1 MWHWDQGHLP
11 YFQFDSIRKIAS
23 LVIQRDFKSFS
34 RPELLA
40 ATGLGFPAPAGYTPW
55 RNYGRAM
62 KLCLLV
68 SEIDKVVV
76 PTDAAQILA
85 QPGSVTCDEYFHF
98 LIRSFTEPAPALKD
112 WRHDSPLRYPLLF
125 SLKYLLLK
133 VATGKALVSTRN
145 EIIGAYFLSKFDG
158 SEDKESFVELIS
170 KSAESEAIA
179 VEFSNDDKNAD
190 LLRQTNESLKVIAQ
204 ISYLHAKQS
213 DLIASI
219 SPEDAWDIFVDLTP
233 ISGPRELERNQ
244 EIQRLG
250 KLFVSGGYSDISFEF
265 PHTAVEDAVESGFS
279 EGNRVKRTHITIER
293 NAALRREFFL
303 IRPTSVCDVC
313 TLDTASTYPWTERI
327 IDLHHLLPLS
337 SGTAV
342 SEQGTKLDDLVPV
355 CPSCHRA
362 IHRFYDNWLRNEQR
376 KDFVDGL
383 EAKATYDRMKS
394 EFPGVQY
401 A

>member
-11 YFQFDSIRKIAS
+11 YFQFDSIRKIAAF
-23 LVIQRDFKSFS
+23 VVAQDFKAATKDELFS
-34 RPELLA
+34 
-40 ATGLGFPAPAGYTPW
+40 ATGLSFKSPSSHDPW
-55 RNYGRAM
+55 RQYGRAL

-68 SEIDKVVV
+68 SEVDKVIT
-76 PTDAAQILA
+76 PTAAAQLLD

-98 LIRSFTEPAPALKD
+98 LIRSFTEPSPALRD
-112 WRHDSPLRYPLLF
+112 WRHDSLPRYPLLF
-125 SLKYLLLK
+125 CLKYLLLK
-133 VATGKALVSTRN
+133 VATGREPISTRN
-145 EIIGAYFLSKFDG
+145 ELIGAYVVSKFDG
-158 SEDKESFVELIS
+158 SEDKESFVELIG
-170 KSAESEAIA
+170 KSDESEAIA
-179 VEFSNDDKNAD
+179 VDLAGDAKNDDI
-190 LLRQTNESLKVIAQ
+190 LRQTNESLKVIAQ
-204 ISYLHAKQS
+204 ISYLHTKQS
-213 DLIASI
+213 ELIASI

-233 ISGPRELERNQ
+233 VSGHREQERNL

-250 KLFVSGGYSDISFEF
+250 RLFVSGGYSDISFEF

-279 EGNRVKRTHITIER
+279 EGNRVKRTHLTIER

-313 TLDTASTYPWTERI
+313 SLDTASTYPWTERI

-337 SGTAV
+337 SGTGV
-342 SEQGTKLDDLVPV
+342 SEKGTKLDDLVPV

-362 IHRFYDNWLRNEQR
+362 VHRFYDNWLRTESR

-394 EFPGVQY
+394 EFPGVHY
-401 A
+401 V